1 MSALQD
7 WLDDHA
13 HSLRVDPVSM
23 PDGSV
28 SIVLFLDR
36 GYSSMADA
44 EKIAVL
50 ERVDLM
56 AALEA
61 SGFEVKPL

>member
-13 HSLRVDPVSM
+13 HTLRVDSVFM

-36 GYSSMADA
+36 GYSLMKDA
-44 EKIAVL
+44 EQIAVL

-56 AALEA
+56 SAFEA

>member
-7 WLDDHA
+7 WLDDHS

-23 PDGSV
+23 PNNSV

-36 GYSSMADA
+36 GYTSISDA
-44 EKIAVL
+44 EKAAVL